1 MGFFIVSRSGPLEK
15 LRRQE
20 ESGTGSGKLK
30 VKRNLH
36 KSRKNGNQHK

>member
-20 ESGTGSGKLK
+20 ESGTGSGKFFLIAK
-30 VKRNLH
+30 QDKF
-36 KSRKNGNQHK
+36 